1 MRNCARLNYLRLQ
14 MIQNY
19 KIRLEQFEGPFDL
32 LLFFIERDEIDIY
45 DIPIAKITQD
55 FLEYIRSLEN
65 RNLDVASEFILM
77 AATLMKIK
85 ARSLIPRKPL
95 DEDGNEID
103 PRKELVQKLLE
114 YKRYKDIIDDIQELE
129 NKRKN
134 IHGRGGV
141 AGELKDIANKAM
153 VDLELESLTMFKLL
167 KAFDNVTSRFK
178 ERKNRTFHEIV
189 KFPYT
194 IESQTEMIYAKLR
207 QGSKRTFKGLFE
219 GITNRVEAITTFLAL
234 LELCNNQSL
243 EMVIGDGNNNFWV
256 SLKEQAVHS
265 SEEE

>member
-1 MRNCARLNYLRLQ
+1 

-55 FLEYIRSLEN
+55 FLDYIRSLEK

-85 ARSLIPRKPL
+85 ARSLIPRKAL
-95 DEDGNEID
+95 DEEGNEID

-114 YKRYKDIIDDIQELE
+114 YKRYKDIIDEVQELE
-129 NKRKN
+129 DRRKS
-134 IHGRGGV
+134 IHHRGGV

-167 KAFDNVTSRFK
+167 KAFDNVMSKFD
-178 ERKNRTFHEIV
+178 ERKNRTIHEIV

-194 IESQTEMIYAKLR
+194 IESQTDMII
-207 QGSKRTFKGLFE
+207 SKVQRGGKSTFKGLFE

-234 LELCNNQSL
+234 LELCNNQAL
-243 EMVIGDGNNNFWV
+243 EMVIGDGTNNFWV
-256 SLKEQAVHS
+256 SYRSDSPDS